1 MSFAFF
7 FCLHIGM
14 SKTTIRCTVHLE
26 LMTKNEV
33 DRQLWVKAD
42 WGEFELTP
50 SRLEELKEIV
60 GEGDRFFGDEEIN
73 FVKLAIRDD
82 YEPPALSVPSVPSV
96 PPSSPSPDLSASKL
110 FI

>member
-1 MSFAFF
+1 
-7 FCLHIGM
+7 M

-82 YEPPALSVPSVPSV
+82 YEPPALSVPFA